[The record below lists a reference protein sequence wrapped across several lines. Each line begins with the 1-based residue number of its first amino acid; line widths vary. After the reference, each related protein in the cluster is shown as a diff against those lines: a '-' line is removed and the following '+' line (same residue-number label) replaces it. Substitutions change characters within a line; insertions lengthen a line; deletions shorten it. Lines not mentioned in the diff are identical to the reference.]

1 MASMAKYRL
10 ILIFIVAS
18 LFLMGCVTIFD
29 ASAGELIDTK
39 SHRSLWGAMLK
50 QLSWGIAGS
59 FIGTFCYRF
68 GYRKFLKIS
77 PGLLYAACI
86 LLLLVFVPGIG
97 ISANGARRW
106 VGLFGFS
113 IQPSEFVK
121 YIVPLYLIHVLSKG
135 ALRDRNEF
143 YRILAPVAIALLL
156 ILLEPNNGTAF
167 VISLTAG
174 ILILF
179 LNVPV
184 KFWII
189 PAACLVALSLIFA
202 WKKGYVRARINT
214 YLNPEQD
221 IKGKGHQPHQAK
233 IAAGSGGILG
243 LGIGQSMQKLSYL
256 PEAQNDYIAA
266 IFAEE
271 FGLLGISLLLG
282 CYVLIGLLGLRIAL
296 SAEGLQAQLLAG
308 CVTFLFCF
316 QACMN
321 LGVVSGLLPS
331 TGLNLPFFSQGGSS
345 LIANLS
351 GLGLLLSCSCPMQA
365 VNPTRKIVEF
375 SS

>member
-1 MASMAKYRL
+1 MAKYRL
-10 ILIFIVAS
+10 ILIFIVAL

-50 QLSWGIAGS
+50 QLAWGVAGVS
-59 FIGTFCYRF
+59 IGAFCYRF
-68 GYRKFLKIS
+68 GYQNFLKLS
-77 PGLLYAACI
+77 RPLLYAACV
-86 LLLLVFVPGIG
+86 LLLMVFIPGIG

-121 YIVPLYLIHVLSKG
+121 YIVPMYLISVLSNGKVQT
-135 ALRDRNEF
+135 RKEF
-143 YRILAPVAIALLL
+143 YTVLAPVALALLL

-167 VISLTAG
+167 VISLTSG

-179 LNVPV
+179 LNIPV
-184 KFWII
+184 RFWIV
-189 PAACLVALSLIFA
+189 PAACLVALSLLFA

-233 IAAGSGGILG
+233 IAAGSGGLFGLG
-243 LGIGQSMQKLSYL
+243 LGKSMQKLSYL

-266 IFAEE
+266 IYAEE
-271 FGLLGISLLLG
+271 FGLIGVFLLLS
-282 CYVLIGLLGLRIAL
+282 CYIVIGLIGLRIAL
-296 SAEGLQAQLLAG
+296 FADGLQAQLLAG
-308 CVTFLFCF
+308 CIAFLFCF

-351 GLGLLLSCSCPMQA
+351 GLGLLLNCSLPSQTSIPA
-365 VNPTRKIVEF
+365 RKIVEF
-375 SS
+375 SL